1 MAFQHVTWK
10 GLQPLLGSSGADHQ
24 DFDAAIDGQISVN
37 GPVLRTAALNGRLQL
52 SRLQLSA
59 SAPGPGKQTVTIENQ
74 GPVVV
79 ALDHGVAR
87 IESLHLTGPQTDV
100 QAHGSMSFAA
110 QTLEGTVNAHTDL
123 GLLQRFRRDVVSSG
137 QLAAD
142 ATIRGTAA
150 KPLINGTLQL
160 HNASVNVA
168 DVPTGLSN
176 ANGVVEF
183 SGSSASFRNLTG
195 EAGGGKVTLS
205 GFLNYSDTIR
215 LGLRVNAS
223 RVRLRLQPGVSAITD
238 ADLRLTGR
246 GDASLLSGTVTIDQV
261 SYAPE
266 SDFGAI
272 LSRAAPPVQSPN
284 TPSPFLDNL
293 KLDVQVRT
301 SSETSVQASGAQNL
315 QADANLHVQGTVSQP
330 GVLGRISIN
339 EGRLVFFS
347 SSYQVNSG
355 TISFFNPIRIE
366 PVLDLSLE
374 TMAKG
379 VDVVLKVTGPV
390 DNMHLSY
397 TSEPP
402 VQFQEIVG
410 LLAAGKTPTSDP
422 TLLANQPAQ
431 PPQSFG
437 QMGESALLSK
447 GLADPISSRLQRVFG
462 VTQFKIDPTFA
473 SGSDLPQAQL
483 TLQQQVTTRLTL
495 TYSAALDNPS
505 AQAVRG
511 EFTVSPQWSATATR
525 DQYGIFSFKFL
536 YKRQFH

>member
-1 MAFQHVTWK
+1 
-10 GLQPLLGSSGADHQ
+10 
-24 DFDAAIDGQISVN
+24 
-37 GPVLRTAALNGRLQL
+37 
-52 SRLQLSA
+52 
-59 SAPGPGKQTVTIENQ
+59 
-74 GPVVV
+74 
-79 ALDHGVAR
+79 
-87 IESLHLTGPQTDV
+87 
-100 QAHGSMSFAA
+100 
-110 QTLEGTVNAHTDL
+110 
-123 GLLQRFRRDVVSSG
+123 
-137 QLAAD
+137 
-142 ATIRGTAA
+142 
-150 KPLINGTLQL
+150 
-160 HNASVNVA
+160 
-168 DVPTGLSN
+168 
-176 ANGVVEF
+176 
-183 SGSSASFRNLTG
+183 
-195 EAGGGKVTLS
+195 LS
-205 GFLNYSDTIR
+205 GFLNYSDTVR

-246 GDASLLSGTVTIDQV
+246 VDASLLSGTVTIDQV

-266 SDFGAI
+266 SDLGAI
-272 LSRAAPPVQSPN
+272 LSRAPPVQSPN

-301 SSETSVQASGAQNL
+301 SSATSVLASGAQNL
-315 QADANLHVQGTVSQP
+315 QADANLHILGTASQP

-339 EGRLVFFS
+339 EGRLLFFS
-347 SSYQVNSG
+347 SSYKVNSG
-355 TISFFNPIRIE
+355 TISFLNPIRIE

-379 VDVVLKVTGPV
+379 VDVVLRVTGPV
-390 DNMHLSY
+390 DNMNLSY

-431 PPQSFG
+431 PSQSFE
-437 QMGESALLSK
+437 QMGASALLSK

-473 SGSDLPQAQL
+473 NGSDLPQAQL

-505 AQAVRG
+505 AQAVQG

-525 DQYGIFSFKFL
+525 DQYGIFSIKFL